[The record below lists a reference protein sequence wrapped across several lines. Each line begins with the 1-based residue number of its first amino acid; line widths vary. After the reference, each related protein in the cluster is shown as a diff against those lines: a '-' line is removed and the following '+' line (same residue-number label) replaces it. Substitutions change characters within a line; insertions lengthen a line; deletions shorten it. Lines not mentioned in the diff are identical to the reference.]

1 MDNIDKYYLLHR
13 LTGGS
18 IEIVASLIELI
29 ANQPKKP
36 TIKNLEDLR
45 LKNYDVALEKLMD
58 LKVTTIKDIAN
69 VINGTPEKRTKRQV
83 IVSNPTNAP
92 VQVFFNSKN
101 KEGLNPKDF
110 DKNKFILINVV
121 TKK

>member
-1 MDNIDKYYLLHR
+1 MDDAINKYYLLYR
-13 LTGGS
+13 LTGGN

-58 LKVTTIKDIAN
+58 LKVTTIKDI
-69 VINGTPEKRTKRQV
+69 
-83 IVSNPTNAP
+83 S
-92 VQVFFNSKN
+92 
-101 KEGLNPKDF
+101 L
-110 DKNKFILINVV
+110 LIGGAVNE
-121 TKK
+121 

>member
-45 LKNYDVALEKLMD
+45 LKNYDVALDRLID
-58 LKVTTIKDIAN
+58 LKVSTIKDISFLIGA
-69 VINGTPEKRTKRQV
+69 
-83 IVSNPTNAP
+83 
-92 VQVFFNSKN
+92 SK
-101 KEGLNPKDF
+101 
-110 DKNKFILINVV
+110 
-121 TKK
+121 